1 MKDINKATLITS
13 CASLIISI
21 IALCVICTRRSPL
34 DFDWYGALIGVLS
47 LLVTVL
53 IGWNIYQGID
63 FDRRIENK
71 VERALSGIGSEVEYM
86 NDRTMYSIL
95 LSIASIMKE
104 QTNSLLA
111 FDMYLKAALFAS
123 KAKEAELTIDCLKNA
138 IDIFDVMTTDSRM
151 SFDMKIFKSKFRK
164 LDDYIDMLKLIDNEL
179 SNTLIKKIILTKE
192 N

>member
-1 MKDINKATLITS
+1 MKNNS
-13 CASLIISI
+13 FSI
-21 IALCVICTRRSPL
+21 IALAISVISLLVSGYIICSENR
-34 DFDWYGALIGVLS
+34 FNADWYAIVIGVLS
-47 LLVTVL
+47 LLITVL
-53 IGWNIYQGID
+53 IGWNIYTVID

-123 KAKEAELTIDCLKNA
+123 KANEAELTIDCLKNA
-138 IDIFDVMTTDSRM
+138 MDIFDVMTTDSRM